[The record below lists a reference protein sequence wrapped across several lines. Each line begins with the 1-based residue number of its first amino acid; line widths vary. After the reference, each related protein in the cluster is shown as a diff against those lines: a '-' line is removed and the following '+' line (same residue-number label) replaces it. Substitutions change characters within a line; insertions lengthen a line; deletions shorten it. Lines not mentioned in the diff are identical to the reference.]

1 MERQGAAWMG
11 ASLIGLALVVAL
23 PLLFVLLQAVFP
35 ALPSESFRTPFAHWA
50 EVATDSRL
58 PGLLANTLLL
68 GVGVCLLCVVLAL
81 PLSLLRGLTD
91 LPAGGLWDLL
101 FLIPFMLPPYIG
113 AFAWVLSLQPRGYSS
128 QLFGFSA
135 GDFLFSPAGIVA
147 VMGLHLFPVVYFAL
161 SRTLAAIGPRFADIG
176 RVCGATPAYAL
187 LRTILPLSIPAL
199 LGGLLLVFALT
210 IEEYGTPAALG
221 RRSQFLVLVTSIEE
235 KLAEWPIDLPGAA
248 LLSVVLML
256 LALGAFLLQHVV
268 ASRHPVASVGGKHT
282 ARAVFA
288 LGPWKG
294 PAVVLFALVTLFAVI
309 LPVGAVTATAFS
321 KTLSGSLAWDNFGW
335 RHFDAVFSNRS
346 GALDALL
353 NSLALAGV
361 AALGAGLLGG
371 LAAFVSVRSQ
381 MHGRRLVDGLSILPT
396 ALPGMVLAVGLILA
410 WNRSWWPFPVYNT
423 PIVLLLAYVA
433 LLLPYPVRYV
443 SAGLRQ
449 IGPSL
454 DDAARVSGAGP
465 FRLFR
470 RILLPLVAPHFLV
483 AMLMVFA
490 IASRELVASVMLAP
504 SGLKTVS
511 TFVFNQFA
519 QGSPGAGMAL
529 SVVAIF
535 STSAILVLLARLWRV
550 DAR

>member
-1 MERQGAAWMG
+1 MERQGAWWTG
-11 ASLIGLALVVAL
+11 ASLFGLGLIVVL
-23 PLLFVLLQAVFP
+23 PILFVLLQAVFP
-35 ALPSESFRTPFAHWA
+35 RLAEDSFAAPFSHWA
-50 EVATDSRL
+50 VIAADARL

-68 GVGVCLLCVVLAL
+68 GVGVGLACLVLAL
-81 PLSLLRGLTD
+81 PLALLRGLTD

-128 QLFGFSA
+128 QIFGFSA
-135 GDFLFSPAGIVA
+135 GDFLFSPGGIVA
-147 VMGLHLFPVVYFAL
+147 VMVLHLFPVVYFAL

-176 RVCGATPAYAL
+176 RVCGASPGYAL
-187 LRTILPLSIPAL
+187 VRTILPLSVPAL
-199 LGGLLLVFALT
+199 LGSLLLVFALT

-248 LLSVVLML
+248 LLSTVLML
-256 LALGAFLLQHVV
+256 LALAAFGLQHVI
-268 ASRHPVASVGGKHT
+268 ARRTPVASIGGKHT
-282 ARAVFA
+282 ARVVFA
-288 LGPWKG
+288 LGPWRA
-294 PAVVLFALVTLFAVI
+294 PAVALFAVVALI
-309 LPVGAVTATAFS
+309 AVVLPVGAVAATAFS
-321 KTLSGSLAWDNFGW
+321 KTLSGGLAWDNLGW
-335 RHFDAVFSNRS
+335 RHFAAVFSNRS
-346 GALDALL
+346 GALDALM
-353 NSLALAGV
+353 NSLALAGA

-371 LAAFVSVRSQ
+371 LAAFVSVRGQ
-381 MHGRRLVDGLSILPT
+381 MRGRSLVDGLSILPT

-410 WNRSWWPFPVYNT
+410 WNRSWWPIPVYNT
-423 PIVLLLAYVA
+423 PVVLLLAYVA

-454 DDAARVSGAGP
+454 DEAARVSGAGP

-504 SGLKTVS
+504 SGMKTVS
-511 TFVFNQFA
+511 TFVFNQFV
-519 QGSPGAGMAL
+519 QGSPGVGMAL

-535 STSAILVLLARLWRV
+535 STSAILVVLARVWRV